1 MSCPECGATL
11 TGAPSKGNGG
21 TYYYYNCSKESKHF
35 RCRADKA
42 NEEFAKYTASLKPNS
57 TVLELYKR
65 VLKDIKNIQRE
76 DFKKENDKFKI
87 EIEKVNDKINNLDDK
102 YLLNEIEKSMYDR
115 LLERCMKER
124 MKLQEKIKL
133 TENPN
138 STNIEPKLEYSI
150 SLITNIDSYIRDAK
164 VEVKCKL
171 LSSMFP
177 QKITYDGK
185 SYRTNSYNSVLDLI
199 YQQTNELRGNKIGQ
213 THKNTNL
220 SYFVPRAGI
229 EPAWK

>member
-1 MSCPECGATL
+1 MKENEDIISSIDTYFGTFEKLCNIHTDFFNEIIYPELFTIDANTL
-11 TGAPSKGNGG
+11 KNRLVVSLLDNSNSAIYLQRYITQ
-21 TYYYYNCSKESKHF
+21 
-35 RCRADKA
+35 
-42 NEEFAKYTASLKPNS
+42 KYD
-57 TVLELYKR
+57 
-65 VLKDIKNIQRE
+65 DIKAIL
-76 DFKKENDKFKI
+76 KKEWHD
-87 EIEKVNDKINNLDDK
+87 
-102 YLLNEIEKSMYDR
+102 
-115 LLERCMKER
+115 
-124 MKLQEKIKL
+124 
-133 TENPN
+133 
-138 STNIEPKLEYSI
+138 I

-199 YQQTNELRGNKIGQ
+199 YQQTNELRGNEKGQ

-220 SYFVPRAGI
+220 SYFVPRAGV